1 LHKSKSN
8 DFSLKLRP
16 IIMDKMLSNWREE
29 QLQIASKA
37 CIIADDNS
45 QLKRCRGSSEE
56 FSTCTYSIKEKLI
69 GGVDVSFGDDPQ
81 SDQAIAVY
89 VVTRNHQVIYQ
100 DSMVFTLSQ
109 PYVSSYLGEYF
120 GQTSR
125 KKQ

>member
-1 LHKSKSN
+1 MHKSKSN

-37 CIIADDNS
+37 YIIADDDS
-45 QLKRCRGSSEE
+45 QLKHCRGSSKE
-56 FSTCTYSIKEKLI
+56 FSTCISHSIKEKLI
-69 GGVDVSFGDDPQ
+69 GGVDVSFGDPQ

-109 PYVSSYLGEYF
+109 PYVSSYLGE
-120 GQTSR
+120 
-125 KKQ
+125 